1 MALHLWQ
8 IWCISG
14 VVFFIIE
21 MFTPVLFFFNLA
33 LGCFIAAICAYFG
46 LALIWQV
53 LIFGFF
59 STIFLIWLRPFL
71 IKKKNGNKPET
82 IEMYAGKTAS
92 VVETVTENSGRIAIF
107 GEEWQ
112 AKSLNGETIEKGKY
126 AKIVKND
133 SIVFYVVPIE

>member
-33 LGCFIAAICAYFG
+33 LGCFITAICAYFG

-71 IKKKNGNKPET
+71 IKKQNSDKPET

-133 SIVFYVVPIE
+133 NIVFYVVPIK

>member
-1 MALHLWQ
+1 
-8 IWCISG
+8 
-14 VVFFIIE
+14 
-21 MFTPVLFFFNLA
+21 
-33 LGCFIAAICAYFG
+33 
-46 LALIWQV
+46 
-53 LIFGFF
+53 
-59 STIFLIWLRPFL
+59 
-71 IKKKNGNKPET
+71 
-82 IEMYAGKTAS
+82 MYAGKTAS